1 MESMSNPASSLSILL
16 VEDVNVTLELLTI
29 ILTKKYP
36 DVVLHTASN
45 GRTGLE
51 LFKTHTPQ
59 IVVTDI
65 NMPEMGGVQMA
76 EKIHAIKADTKFIVI
91 TGNSE
96 KSALEASVG
105 DRFKIDHYIVKPVSF
120 EALFEAIEQCF
131 GEIAHQG

>member
-1 MESMSNPASSLSILL
+1 MESMSNPEPPVSILL
-16 VEDVNVTLELLTI
+16 VEDENVTLELLTI

-36 DVVLHTASN
+36 DVALHTAGN

-91 TGNSE
+91 TGNSA

-105 DRFKIDHYIVKPVSF
+105 TRFVIDHYIVKPVSF
-120 EALFEAIEQCF
+120 EALFEAIEECL
-131 GEIAHQG
+131 GKIAQQN